1 MTNEEIKK
9 LCENKER
16 ELLDKYFGNL
26 VQDAVDCTETIG
38 QYTKDLPLTIGTE
51 YQTFLEG
58 VWKNHAPEELKN
70 TPMVLEET
78 KLRKLMTE
86 GEFERVDV
94 AYKDALEQTLW
105 ERITKTNHE
114 DVTYYKGLLKDYTR
128 NLLWLMRMDFLEEIT
143 NEHIKNKAFEE

>member
-1 MTNEEIKK
+1 
-9 LCENKER
+9 
-16 ELLDKYFGNL
+16 
-26 VQDAVDCTETIG
+26 
-38 QYTKDLPLTIGTE
+38 
-51 YQTFLEG
+51 
-58 VWKNHAPEELKN
+58 
-70 TPMVLEET
+70 MVLEET
-78 KLRKLMTE
+78 KLRELMTE

>member
-1 MTNEEIKK
+1 MTNEEIIK
-9 LCENKER
+9 LCEEKER
-16 ELLDKYFGNL
+16 ELLQKYFGNL
-26 VQDAVDCTETIG
+26 VQEAVDRTEIIG
-38 QYTKDLPLTIGTE
+38 QYTKDLPMAIATE
-51 YQTFLEG
+51 YHSFLDDL
-58 VWKNHAPEELKN
+58 WKNYAPEGLKN
-70 TPMVLEET
+70 TPLVLEEE
-78 KLRKLMTE
+78 KLRELMTE
-86 GEFERVDV
+86 GELERVDS